1 MRFNDVT
8 AKPSLFLEVG
18 WEVRGRKKKNLD
30 RIEFVQRY
38 RQIRIEANI
47 YNDFIMA
54 YMQMTTTLYTLLLKS
69 NTTLFTLCS
78 SNNLNASFALSIE
91 VL

>member
-1 MRFNDVT
+1 M
-8 AKPSLFLEVG
+8 SLQNPLYFWKLD
-18 WEVRGRKKKNLD
+18 GRYEGGKKNLD

>member
-1 MRFNDVT
+1 MTFNDVT

>member
-1 MRFNDVT
+1 M
-8 AKPSLFLEVG
+8 SLQNPLYFWKLD
-18 WEVRGRKKKNLD
+18 GRYEGGKKKNLD

-47 YNDFIMA
+47 DNDFIMA